1 MACSAGRK
9 MKIDQEIKELG
20 EAPSADSLSA
30 DTAAGVGPGA
40 PRQAGFPR
48 VTRPLHALSHLARGA
63 GRVGVTSRKRA
74 APGRAR
80 AFVSEAS
87 LPR

>member
-1 MACSAGRK
+1 MLPALIPSVQTQRRD
-9 MKIDQEIKELG
+9 MK
-20 EAPSADSLSA
+20 S
-30 DTAAGVGPGA
+30 GA
-40 PRQAGFPR
+40 PQQAGFPR

-63 GRVGVTSRKRA
+63 GRVGVTSRRRA

-80 AFVSEAS
+80 AFVSEAF